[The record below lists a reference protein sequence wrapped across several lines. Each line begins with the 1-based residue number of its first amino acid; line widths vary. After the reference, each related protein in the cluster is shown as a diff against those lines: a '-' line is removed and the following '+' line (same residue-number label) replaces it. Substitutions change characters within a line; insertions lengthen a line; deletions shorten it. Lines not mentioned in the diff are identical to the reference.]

1 MPRQRVPRVVA
12 PPFFRVEGTK
22 TNGPNRFGRP
32 IVQQAHGVMA
42 DPQIALA
49 VSSGSFGLVIGFF
62 AGYAVRAYISY
73 LRRREKR

>member
-1 MPRQRVPRVVA
+1 
-12 PPFFRVEGTK
+12 
-22 TNGPNRFGRP
+22 
-32 IVQQAHGVMA
+32 MA